1 MSLRCQ
7 INELKQ
13 RFVLNGVLA
22 VSAKGYN
29 TVKCT
34 NVRKTFNAILTYSK
48 KLKMSLM
55 GYSIFIYL

>member
-22 VSAKGYN
+22 LSAKG
-29 TVKCT
+29 VQ
-34 NVRKTFNAILTYSK
+34 YSQMYK
-48 KLKMSLM
+48 S
-55 GYSIFIYL
+55 